1 MINQEALKIVCL
13 MEKITNERENAKK
26 KRQEF
31 APGVFLTRSERDVL
45 DEVGRYP
52 GIGVKEIAGNKGVT
66 AGAVSQM
73 VKRLIS
79 SGLLSKQVSPESEVR
94 VCIYLTPEGEKSYRI
109 SEQRHQ
115 ASFEDWVRIL
125 ERLNEKEKQDL
136 LLMLTD
142 ILKKVEND

>member
-1 MINQEALKIVCL
+1 MINQEALKIVRL

-94 VCIYLTPEGEKSYRI
+94 VCIYLTPEGEISYRI